1 MEAGNRHTPDLL
13 VYDPPGTGK
22 GHLVHYS
29 ITFVDEIYSRLV
41 DHLLDGS
48 KIEKAAYLL
57 CGVSESAQEI
67 RLLAREFLPVG
78 QEEVI
83 ESSPVHMK
91 IVSRSFLRAMKR
103 ADSSK
108 QCFVFAHSHPPE
120 IPRHSLQ
127 DDKEEASLFS
137 TAYNRIHSSRPHAS
151 LVFTGPQE
159 VVGRVWLDDGST
171 PAIDVIRIVGNRL
184 RFIFRSDALQLDLTL
199 YDRQVRAFGKDL
211 QGILR
216 RLRIGIVGVGGTGSS
231 VAEQL
236 IRLGAEN
243 ILISDG
249 ERLDPSN
256 VTRGYGSRLA
266 DAGSLKTALIERLG
280 LEVGL
285 GAKVRAIG
293 RPITFQPVLREFRDC
308 DVIFSCTD
316 DQWGRSLLTRLSINY
331 CIPVIDVGVRINSK
345 DGVVNSIQGRVTTL
359 FPGGACLFCR
369 GRITSAGVRAEM
381 LAAVSPEE
389 VERLRKEGY
398 APELGEPAPAVIAF
412 TTAVAAGAV
421 SELLHMLTGFMGTE
435 RASTEVI
442 YRFDDCRVGPNST
455 KSKPD
460 CFCSQRDNWAKG
472 DQPNFLGLT
481 WRKE

>member
-1 MEAGNRHTPDLL
+1 M
-13 VYDPPGTGK
+13 
-22 GHLVHYS
+22 
-29 ITFVDEIYSRLV
+29 TFVDETYSRLV

-48 KIEKAAYLL
+48 NNEKAGYLL
-57 CGVSESAQEI
+57 CGISESGQDT
-67 RLLAREFLPVG
+67 RLLVREFLPVVP
-78 QEEVI
+78 EEVV
-83 ESSPVHMK
+83 ESSPIQMK

-103 ADSSK
+103 ADSSR

-120 IPRHSLQ
+120 IPEHSLQ

-137 TAYNRIHSSRPHAS
+137 TAYNRIHTSRPHAS
-151 LVFTGPQE
+151 LVFTGPQK

-171 PAIDVIRIVGNRL
+171 RAIDVIRIVGNRL
-184 RFIFRSDALQLDLTL
+184 RFIFSSDAPELDLTL

-211 QGILR
+211 QGILK
-216 RLRIGIVGVGGTGSS
+216 RLRIGIIGVGGTGSS

-249 ERLDPSN
+249 ERLDHSN
-256 VTRGYGSRLA
+256 VTRGYGSRLI

-280 LEVGL
+280 IEVGL
-285 GAKVRAIG
+285 GAKVRPIG
-293 RPITFQPVLREFRDC
+293 RPITFQSVLKEFRSC

-316 DQWGRSLLTRLSINY
+316 DQWGRSLLTRLTIDY
-331 CIPVIDVGVRINSK
+331 CIPVIDMGVKIDSK
-345 DGVVNSIQGRVTTL
+345 DGFLNSIQGRVTTL
-359 FPGGACLFCR
+359 FPGSACLFCR

-381 LAAVSPEE
+381 LAAVSPDEA
-389 VERLRKEGY
+389 ERLRKEGY

-412 TTAVAAGAV
+412 TTAIAAGAV
-421 SELLHMLTGFMGTE
+421 SELLHMLTGFMGLE

-442 YRFDDCRVGPNST
+442 YRFDDCHVGTNST

-460 CFCSQRDNWAKG
+460 CFCSQRDNWGKG
-472 DQPNFLGLT
+472 DQPNFLGVT
-481 WRKE
+481 WRNE